1 MLIIPVRIVARMRI
15 GKIPGINPVVIPITK
30 DTITTSKIQALKIP
44 INLKATPPGLMVA
57 TFFIPRLRKGMGS
70 DLIKTMNDLTSPS
83 DTQVGLG
90 DMPAEEFRQ
99 YGHQLIDWIADFLAN
114 VGNLPA
120 FPNIQPGDVL
130 SKLPGAPP
138 IQGETMNEILADVDR
153 VIMPGMAHWNHPRF
167 FAYFTSSGSG
177 PGILGEL
184 LSAAF
189 NVNSMLWHS
198 CPSATELEQATN
210 DWLRQMV
217 GLPPEFWGII
227 YDGGSSSTFHAIA
240 AARDQFA
247 ELKIRER
254 GLAGRS
260 DLPQLRIYTSD
271 QGHSSIDKAAVALGL
286 GLDSVRR
293 IAVDDRYQMDPRA
306 LDGAIAE
313 DRSNDILPFC
323 VVATV
328 GSTSC
333 TSIDPIPAISSI
345 CEREGLWLHV
355 DAAHGGAAA
364 IVPEMRYVLDG
375 CDRADSIVVNPHKW
389 LFVPLDLSVL
399 YTRKPEVLR
408 RAFSLVP
415 EYLRT
420 ASGDEVVNYMDYGI
434 PLGRRFRALKLW
446 FTVRYFGVEGIT
458 RRIREHIRLAAQFA
472 EWVDKHTE
480 FERLAPVP
488 LSTICFRARRQGI
501 DDDDE
506 SLNRLNEQLLQAINH
521 TGEAFLS
528 HTKLSGRFALRL
540 VVSHLR
546 TSEEHVS
553 RVWAIAQ
560 EQLRVLKMAP

>member
-1 MLIIPVRIVARMRI
+1 
-15 GKIPGINPVVIPITK
+15 
-30 DTITTSKIQALKIP
+30 
-44 INLKATPPGLMVA
+44 
-57 TFFIPRLRKGMGS
+57 
-70 DLIKTMNDLTSPS
+70 
-83 DTQVGLG
+83 
-90 DMPAEEFRQ
+90 MPAEEFRQ
-99 YGHQLIDWIADFLAN
+99 YGYLLIDWIADFLGN
-114 VGNLPA
+114 VDNLPV
-120 FPNIQPGDVL
+120 FPNVQPGDIF
-130 SKLPGAPP
+130 SKLPNALPLK
-138 IQGETMNEILADVDR
+138 GEGMNEILADVDR
-153 VIMPGMAHWNHPRF
+153 VVMPGMVHWNHPRF
-167 FAYFTSSGSG
+167 FGYFTSSGSG

-189 NVNSMLWHS
+189 NVNSMLWQS
-198 CPSATELEQATN
+198 CPSATELEQVTLN
-210 DWLRQMV
+210 WLKQMI

-240 AARDQFA
+240 AAREQLA
-247 ELKIRER
+247 VLKIRER

-260 DLPQLRIYTSD
+260 DIPELRIYTSD
-271 QGHSSIDKAAVALGL
+271 QGHSSIDKAALALGL

-293 IAVDDRYQMDPRA
+293 VAVDDQYRMNPEA
-306 LDGAIAE
+306 LAEAIAE
-313 DRSNDILPFC
+313 DRRVAILPFC

-328 GSTSC
+328 GTTSC
-333 TSIDPIPAISSI
+333 TSIDPIAAIADI

-364 IVPEMRYVLDG
+364 VVPEMRHVLDG
-375 CDRADSIVVNPHKW
+375 CDRADSIVINPHKW

-420 ASGDEVVNYMDYGI
+420 TQGEEVVNYMDYGI

-446 FTVRYFGVEGIT
+446 FTLRYFGVEGIAD
-458 RRIREHIRLAAQFA
+458 RIREHMRLAQQFA
-472 EWVDKHTE
+472 QWVDEHLQ

-488 LSTICFRARRQGI
+488 LSTVCFRAHWPGI
-501 DDDDE
+501 DDNE
-506 SLNRLNEQLLQAINH
+506 LLNHFNEQLMQAINH

-546 TSEEHVS
+546 TNEAHVA
-553 RVWAIAQ
+553 RVWEIVQ
-560 EQLRVLKMAP
+560 EQLRLLKDTWRARW

>member
-1 MLIIPVRIVARMRI
+1 M
-15 GKIPGINPVVIPITK
+15 
-30 DTITTSKIQALKIP
+30 DE
-44 INLKATPPGLMVA
+44 
-57 TFFIPRLRKGMGS
+57 
-70 DLIKTMNDLTSPS
+70 SPS
-83 DTQVGLG
+83 ASDTPHNLG

-99 YGHQLIDWIADFLAN
+99 YGHQLIDWIANFLAN

-120 FPNIQPGDVL
+120 FPHVQPGDIL
-130 SKLPGAPP
+130 SKLPAAPP
-138 IQGETMNEILADVDR
+138 IKGEAMDEILADVDR

-189 NVNSMLWHS
+189 NVNGMLWQA
-198 CPSATELEQATN
+198 CPSATELEQATL
-210 DWLRQMV
+210 DWLRQML
-217 GLPPEFWGII
+217 GLPTDSWGII

-247 ELKIRER
+247 ELEIRER
-254 GLAGRS
+254 GLSGRG
-260 DLPQLRIYTSD
+260 DLPQLLIYTSD

-286 GLDSVRR
+286 GLDGVRR
-293 IAVDDRYQMDPRA
+293 VAVDDQYQMDPRA
-306 LDGAIAE
+306 LEKAIAE
-313 DRSNDILPFC
+313 GRRNGGLPFC

-333 TSIDPIPAISSI
+333 TSIDPIPAIAEI

-364 IVPEMRYVLDG
+364 VVPEMRHVLDG
-375 CDRADSIVVNPHKW
+375 CDRADSIVINPHKW

-420 ASGDEVVNYMDYGI
+420 TTGDEAVNYMDYGI

-446 FTVRYFGVEGIT
+446 FTLRYFGVEGIAD
-458 RRIREHIRLAAQFA
+458 RIREHIRLARQFA
-472 EWVDKHTE
+472 EWVDAHSE

-488 LSTICFRARRQGI
+488 LSTICFRTRWQGM
-501 DDDDE
+501 DDDE
-506 SLNRLNEQLLQAINH
+506 LLNRVNERLLQAINH
-521 TGEAFLS
+521 TGEVFLS
-528 HTKLSGRFALRL
+528 HTKLCGRFALRL
-540 VVSHLR
+540 VVSHLS
-546 TSEEHVS
+546 TNKAQVA

-560 EQLRVLKMAP
+560 EQLRLLKDGGLNESVNP

>member
-1 MLIIPVRIVARMRI
+1 
-15 GKIPGINPVVIPITK
+15 
-30 DTITTSKIQALKIP
+30 
-44 INLKATPPGLMVA
+44 
-57 TFFIPRLRKGMGS
+57 
-70 DLIKTMNDLTSPS
+70 MNKLPS
-83 DTQVGLG
+83 TRPALG

-120 FPNIQPGDVL
+120 FPNVQPGDIFG
-130 SKLPGAPP
+130 KLPNAPP
-138 IQGETMNEILADVDR
+138 IKGEAMDEILADVDR

-167 FAYFTSSGSG
+167 FAYFTSSGSA

-189 NVNSMLWHS
+189 NINSMLWQS
-198 CPSATELEQATN
+198 CPSATELEQVTL
-210 DWLRQMV
+210 DWLKQMI
-217 GLPPEFWGII
+217 GLPPESWGII

-240 AARDQFA
+240 AAREQLA
-247 ELKIRER
+247 ELKVRER
-254 GLAGRS
+254 GLSGRS
-260 DLPQLRIYTSD
+260 DIPQLRIYTSD
-271 QGHSSIDKAAVALGL
+271 QGHSSIDKAALALGL

-293 IAVDDRYQMDPRA
+293 VAVDDQYQMNPQA
-306 LDGAIAE
+306 LEEAIAE
-313 DRSNDILPFC
+313 DRSVGSLPFC

-333 TSIDPIPAISSI
+333 TSIDPVQAIAGI

-364 IVPEMRYVLDG
+364 VVPEMRYVLDG
-375 CDRADSIVVNPHKW
+375 CDRADSIVINPHKW

-420 ASGDEVVNYMDYGI
+420 TKGDEVVNYMDYGI

-446 FTVRYFGVEGIT
+446 FTLRYFGVEGIAD
-458 RRIREHIRLAAQFA
+458 RIGEHIRLAQQFA
-472 EWVDKHTE
+472 EWVDEHSE

-488 LSTICFRARRQGI
+488 LSTVCFRAHPQGI
-501 DDDDE
+501 DDNDL
-506 SLNRLNEQLLQAINH
+506 LNHFNEQLMQAINH

-528 HTKLSGRFALRL
+528 HTKLSGRFTLRL
-540 VVSHLR
+540 VVSQLR
-546 TSEEHVS
+546 TNEAHVA
-553 RVWAIAQ
+553 RVWQIVQ
-560 EQLRVLKMAP
+560 EQLRLLKDRFIHQPGHNSLDF